1 PAAEVGGFRSICL
14 ISVVLSSDAFAHESC
29 LRCSVGRSAANG
41 ASDGEGRRPCPRFM
55 DQIAALAGESYSFG
69 ADQFHTD
76 DAVRRQCCGF
86 VQISCIMPRNP
97 RSGIRRRI
105 DVTQDLWWTRLGP
118 LEPTDQVANAGGCA
132 SKCRMTFR
140 PKDQ

>member
-1 PAAEVGGFRSICL
+1 
-14 ISVVLSSDAFAHESC
+14 
-29 LRCSVGRSAANG
+29 
-41 ASDGEGRRPCPRFM
+41 M

-86 VQISCIMPRNP
+86 VQISCIMPSNP

-140 PKDQ
+140 PKDHGHRLVGAVAKELRAPRSRGARRRT